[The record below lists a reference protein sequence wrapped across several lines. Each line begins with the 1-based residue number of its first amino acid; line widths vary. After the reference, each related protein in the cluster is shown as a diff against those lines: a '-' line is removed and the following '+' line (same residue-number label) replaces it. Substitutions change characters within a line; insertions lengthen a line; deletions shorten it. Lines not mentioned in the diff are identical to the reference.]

1 MIIGHLIC
9 YNIIKEQSNSFHK
22 SLSDRKVD
30 VMSNNSNGFNN
41 NAYHD
46 SHCEGPYCNCD
57 SRRYGYSPKSSSM
70 DWLWVVAYMVIGL
83 ICPPLGA
90 IIMLIWLF
98 H

>member
-22 SLSDRKVD
+22 SLSDRKVG

-70 DWLWVVAYMVIGL
+70 DWLWVVAYMVNKK
-83 ICPPLGA
+83 A
-90 IIMLIWLF
+90 
-98 H
+98 